1 MTKMEISLKQ
11 DTKSWGDPFGE
22 KTEEVSY
29 CLNCTLLKVKGAA
42 INNYRGQQV

>member
-1 MTKMEISLKQ
+1 MKKMEISLKQ

-22 KTEEVSY
+22 KVEGVPC
-29 CLNCTLLKVKGAA
+29 CLSCTLLKVKRAA